1 MKSHLPIIQ
10 LLKMASF
17 YANTVNLRCC
27 QLHYTENWYGYISRI
42 CKHHPK
48 YAEPWDVETMTK
60 ENKYYYCTTCR
71 HIHLTNSEIGRLH
84 MENSAKIQGQKKEME
99 LVEKGMGVVDFGL
112 EKRITQK
119 KLRKLSNI
127 PVKKRKK

>member
-1 MKSHLPIIQ
+1 
-10 LLKMASF
+10 
-17 YANTVNLRCC
+17 
-27 QLHYTENWYGYISRI
+27 
-42 CKHHPK
+42 
-48 YAEPWDVETMTK
+48 MTK
-60 ENKYYYCTTCR
+60 EDKYYYCTTCR
-71 HIHLTNSEIGRLH
+71 HIHLVNSEIGRLH

-99 LVEKGMGVVDFGL
+99 LVEKGMGIVDFGL

>member
-1 MKSHLPIIQ
+1 
-10 LLKMASF
+10 
-17 YANTVNLRCC
+17 
-27 QLHYTENWYGYISRI
+27 
-42 CKHHPK
+42 
-48 YAEPWDVETMTK
+48 
-60 ENKYYYCTTCR
+60 
-71 HIHLTNSEIGRLH
+71 